1 MGLCQNQLKSLSH
14 GFASFDYQFIGFHS
28 AEIVRVDILLN
39 KQLIPDLSFLVH
51 RQFVEERSRELCLN
65 LKETLN
71 SQNFAV
77 PIQACLGQKV
87 IARETLPALRK
98 HVTGNLYGTWLETK
112 YPYCVHAEANAVIS
126 AKQNCQG
133 FILYTTLF
141 PCHECA
147 KLIIQTE
154 QIKQEYFNNLLT
166 QIDNEY
172 QNRWCCPLQGDVFR
186 LFQEI
191 SLSQIKVVLLGQD
204 PYHQKNVADGIAFS
218 TQKPNYIPA
227 TLQNIFW
234 ELSHDL
240 GCPSPTNSNLL
251 PLVSTHP
258 SPFSAKYGFFGSKP
272 FSKTNDLLINIG
284 KEPIIKPIIAPT
296 TNSPTIV
303 IVA

>member
-1 MGLCQNQLKSLSH
+1 MRKENNPLFDNGEQAPLKALIFDLLYNQYRGVIIYVRIFEGELRVKQKIKLFNTQVGDTIVDVNAENPTPLPGYQKLKPNIYSNLYPDDSSEFNEFKKALLELQLQDSSLTLENIESNILGPGYCCGFLGLLH
-14 GFASFDYQFIGFHS
+14 R
-28 AEIVRVDILLN
+28 EIVQERIRQEYDLELILTAPTVN
-39 KQLIPDLSFLVH
+39 YRLV
-51 RQFVEERSRELCLN
+51 
-65 LKETLN
+65 
-71 SQNFAV
+71 
-77 PIQACLGQKV
+77 
-87 IARETLPALRK
+87 LR
-98 HVTGNLYGTWLETK
+98 TWLETK

-147 KLIIQTE
+147 KLIIQT
-154 QIKQEYFNNLLT
+154 
-166 QIDNEY
+166 DNEY

-251 PLVSTHP
+251 P
-258 SPFSAKYGFFGSKP
+258 
-272 FSKTNDLLINIG
+272 
-284 KEPIIKPIIAPT
+284 
-296 TNSPTIV
+296 
-303 IVA
+303 

>member
-147 KLIIQTE
+147 KLIIQT
-154 QIKQEYFNNLLT
+154 
-166 QIDNEY
+166 DNEY